1 MINSIERFLFALVQ
15 VYTLLII
22 VYVITSMLQLP
33 YNLWVGR
40 IRTFLHDT
48 VEPYLR
54 IFRRMIPPIG
64 MFDFSPIIAII
75 VLQVGLQIAVAVL
88 DSFR

>member
-1 MINSIERFLFALVQ
+1 MISSIERFLFALVQ

-22 VYVITSMLQLP
+22 VYVISSMLQLP

-40 IRTFLHDT
+40 FRTFLHDT

-75 VLQVGLQIAVAVL
+75 VLQLSLQIVVTVL
-88 DSFR
+88 DSLR

>member
-22 VYVITSMLQLP
+22 VYVISSMLQLP

-40 IRTFLHDT
+40 VRTFLHDT

-75 VLQVGLQIAVAVL
+75 VLQLGLQIVVTVL